1 MAMGLCSILQASLY
15 LIRHQWPLSL
25 YSDKCRAVASD
36 TRGPLFESSHRQF
49 FYRLIVYSHL
59 YLTDKNKE
67 KEAEMAH
74 LKNNCLPN
82 TSDGYHIQSILSFFL
97 ESFQIVSKVEPK
109 LTTFLRSRKGL
120 GLLLGL
126 DKSILLKRLK
136 FLEEKKERKE
146 EEMDTKVGKKSLTD
160 ARIVFT

>member
-1 MAMGLCSILQASLY
+1 
-15 LIRHQWPLSL
+15 
-25 YSDKCRAVASD
+25 
-36 TRGPLFESSHRQF
+36 
-49 FYRLIVYSHL
+49 
-59 YLTDKNKE
+59 
-67 KEAEMAH
+67 MAH
-74 LKNNCLPN
+74 LKINCLPN

-109 LTTFLRSRKGL
+109 LTTFLRNRKGL